1 MSKKRLELEKQLLDC
16 IENKNWSEEILE
28 EYINTISVDIS
39 TAISPINK
47 ASAPFIVSQLIRYE
61 KAIKRMFPDISE
73 VVEKLLDEPIEEV
86 IIHENRK

>member
-1 MSKKRLELEKQLLDC
+1 MSRKRLELEKQLLDC
-16 IENKNWSEEILE
+16 IENKNWSKEILE

-39 TAISPINK
+39 NAISPINK

-61 KAIKRMFPDISE
+61 IAIKRMFPGISE
-73 VVEKLLDEPIEEV
+73 VVEKLLDAPIEEV